1 MEYTDTLISQYDDAA
16 FQTAFRAYFG
26 ELGCRVTNWDGLFAG
41 MGEKGRDSTWT
52 RRDES
57 GHVVNFVAWMNA
69 DEQDHTWVR
78 KDESGAVVGFIQ
90 FTTMDMQSWFFTVKC
105 GFIREFWIA
114 PALRRQGHGTELLKM
129 AEEWLISQGCAYA
142 VLTTSTAPQFYQQH
156 RYTRHREIQARN
168 EEVVYVKA
176 LG

>member
-1 MEYTDTLISQYDDAA
+1 MKYTDTLISQYDDAA

-41 MGEKGRDSTWT
+41 MGEKGRDATWM

-69 DEQDHTWVR
+69 DERDYAWVR

-114 PALRRQGHGTELLKM
+114 PAPSPSRPRHRAAQNGGGMADLAKLCLRGSHHLHR
-129 AEEWLISQGCAYA
+129 AA
-142 VLTTSTAPQFYQQH
+142 VLSAARIYAAPGNSGQ
-156 RYTRHREIQARN
+156 
-168 EEVVYVKA
+168 K
-176 LG
+176 